1 MLFNG
6 LIFFYGKKLLY
17 FFNNKNIGIFVCV
30 LFIVMFFKLIG
41 EYFCKKKNVY
51 IVLIFYIFCF
61 EK

>member
-6 LIFFYGKKLLY
+6 LIFFYEKKLLY

-41 EYFCKKKNVY
+41 EYFCKKKMFILY
-51 IVLIFYIFCF
+51 
-61 EK
+61 